1 MFLSRL
7 ARHFPARGL
16 IRLLVRR
23 SFLPITQSAEC
34 RACDSSRRVA
44 SMSKF
49 EKRLAAI
56 EKLLREIEEKEREL
70 DSPSAP
76 IHWGGGLPG
85 IVDLFLSMPRR
96 MKRTEDSGLR
106 MRYLVAMRVALAHF
120 FSLVKKNP
128 GCLKTIDKSQLLELV
143 GVAG

>member
-1 MFLSRL
+1 
-7 ARHFPARGL
+7 
-16 IRLLVRR
+16 
-23 SFLPITQSAEC
+23 
-34 RACDSSRRVA
+34 
-44 SMSKF
+44 MSKF

-143 GVAG
+143 GVAGQYRPKFQLLAEWYRANGFTDGKPDREKLRKLDVPILV